1 MRQKRAIKELYRIR
15 KIYNSR
21 MKWGKWMGGWG
32 GRDRYLGRIVDVSG
46 AHKVAIVVAH

>member
-1 MRQKRAIKELYRIR
+1 MRQKRAIKKLRRIR

-21 MKWGKWMGGWG
+21 MKWEKWRGV
-32 GRDRYLGRIVDVSG
+32 RDRYLGRIVDVSG